1 MGRVELRAIRKNYK
15 YFTCTKLAILF
26 AHSAQGLLLYL
37 CTDLIIDVDVHPM
50 IEYFSELTN
59 VSLTA
64 FTTKLEKSF
73 LIVSLKENK

>member
-37 CTDLIIDVDVHPM
+37 YINLIIDVNVHPM
-50 IEYFSELTN
+50 NEYLSELTDI
-59 VSLTA
+59 SLSI
-64 FTTKLEKSF
+64 TTKLEKSF
-73 LIVSLKENK
+73 LIVSLKKNK